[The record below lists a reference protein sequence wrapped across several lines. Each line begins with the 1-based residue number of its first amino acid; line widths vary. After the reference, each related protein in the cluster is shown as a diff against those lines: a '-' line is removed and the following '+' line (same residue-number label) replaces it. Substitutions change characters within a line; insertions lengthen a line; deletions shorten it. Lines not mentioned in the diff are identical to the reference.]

1 MADRLALYRRDF
13 HAMGSPCEIQLYAK
27 SRSRSQHVL
36 NRMAFEIQ
44 RLEARY
50 SRYRDDSF
58 LKTINRVAAE
68 GGTITVD
75 DETAGL
81 LNYVATCYL
90 ESDGLFD
97 VTSGLLR
104 KAWSFKEN
112 RLPLDDEIQPLLERV
127 GWEKLSW
134 QPPVLSFPMAGME
147 LDLGGAVK
155 EYAVD
160 RVTSLCWE
168 SEIFHGLVNLGGDIR
183 VIGPHPDGT
192 PWAIGITHP
201 RIPGAFITRLQLTQG
216 ALASSG
222 DYERCIEWEGVRYGH
237 ILDPR
242 TGWPVRRL
250 AAVSVLADLCV
261 VAGSASTI
269 GMLKDFGGSDWLQQ
283 QGFPHYWV
291 DVDGHVGGSLLT
303 GP

>member
-27 SRSRSQHVL
+27 SRPRAQHVL
-36 NRMAFEIQ
+36 NRLVNEVQ

-68 GGTITVD
+68 GGVITVD

-81 LNYVATCYL
+81 LDYVKTCYL

-134 QPPVLSFPMAGME
+134 QSPVLSFPMAGME

-160 RVTSLCWE
+160 RVTSICWE
-168 SEIFHGLVNLGGDIR
+168 SEIYHGLVNLGGDIR

-201 RIPGAFITRLQLTQG
+201 RIPGAFIRRLHLTQG

-269 GMLKDFGGSDWLQQ
+269 AMLKDFEGSDWLQQ

-291 DVDGHVGGSLLT
+291 DVDGHAGGSLLA

>member
-1 MADRLALYRRDF
+1 MALYRRDF

-27 SRSRSQHVL
+27 SRSRAQHVL
-36 NRMAFEIQ
+36 NRLTSEIQ

-68 GGTITVD
+68 GGAITVD

-81 LNYVATCYL
+81 LSYVATCYQ

-104 KAWSFKEN
+104 KAWSFKDN

-127 GWEKLSW
+127 GWNKLSW
-134 QPPVLSFPMAGME
+134 EPPVLSFPMAGME
-147 LDLGGAVK
+147 LDFGGAVK

-168 SEIFHGLVNLGGDIR
+168 SEVYHGLVNLGGDIR

-201 RIPGAFITRLQLTQG
+201 RIPGAFITRLPLTQG
-216 ALASSG
+216 ALATSG